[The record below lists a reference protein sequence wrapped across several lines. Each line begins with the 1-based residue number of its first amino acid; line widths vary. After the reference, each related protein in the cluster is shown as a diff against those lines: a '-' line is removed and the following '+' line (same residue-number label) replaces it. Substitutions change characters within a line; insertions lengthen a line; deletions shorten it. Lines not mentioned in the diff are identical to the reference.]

1 MQTAWADFYSSQ
13 RRRAFIKCKFA
24 IMLTVDFVG
33 RSEKENFYPTYRRH
47 SSRSFCNKIV
57 GHILFFLKNI
67 N

>member
-33 RSEKENFYPTYRRH
+33 RSEKENFYPTVVIRH
-47 SSRSFCNKIV
+47 GSFAIR
-57 GHILFFLKNI
+57 
-67 N
+67 